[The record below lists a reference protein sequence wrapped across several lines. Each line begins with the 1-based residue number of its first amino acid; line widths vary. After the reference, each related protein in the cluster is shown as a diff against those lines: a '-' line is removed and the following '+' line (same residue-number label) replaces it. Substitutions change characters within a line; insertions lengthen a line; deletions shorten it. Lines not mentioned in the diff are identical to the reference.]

1 MWGPRRLP
9 QLGHGRVDFGKRVDE
24 WTLVRLG
31 AGDQREQGGAARVV
45 SGSLLEGVQ
54 DQSLPDQQHPHLL
67 RLHEP
72 LQEDW
77 EWQVAFCGDPGGL
90 EVTNYHNREY
100 IGPPKKAIKHA
111 EEQK

>member
-9 QLGHGRVDFGKRVDE
+9 QLGQGRVDFDKRVDE

-31 AGDQREQGGAARVV
+31 AGDQRKQGGAGRVV

-54 DQSLPDQQHPHLL
+54 DQSLPDQQHPRLL

-100 IGPPKKAIKHA
+100 IGKPQKAIKHA